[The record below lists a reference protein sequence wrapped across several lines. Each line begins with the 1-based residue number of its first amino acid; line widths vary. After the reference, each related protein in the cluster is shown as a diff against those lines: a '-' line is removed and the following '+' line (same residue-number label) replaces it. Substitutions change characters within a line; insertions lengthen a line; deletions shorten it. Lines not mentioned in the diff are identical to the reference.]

1 MKKKTCFMLSL
12 VLLLQGCAQA
22 PAAESDT
29 RAIAQTML
37 EDSAGTV
44 TDSIAGSEQSGS
56 GPTREELAENGN
68 LGSTERV
75 DDALTEPEVPEPEI
89 LEPEIREVTLAF
101 AGDINFDDH
110 WCNMIYYHAHAEAL
124 SDVIDEDYLE
134 CMRDADL
141 FWINNEFTYS
151 DRGTPLEGKMYTFRA
166 SPENVEFL
174 AQMGADIVGL
184 ANNHVY
190 DYGEE
195 ALLDTM
201 ETLQNAGI
209 PYVGAGHDL
218 AEAMSPVYFD
228 LDGFTVAYVA
238 ASRAEKFKMTPQATE
253 TKAGILRC
261 YDNTLFLEEI
271 EEAAAHADYVIALPH
286 WGTEYSTVLEE
297 AQTQGAKAYIDAG
310 ADAVIGAHS
319 HCLQG
324 LELYEDKPVV
334 YSLGNFWFNEKTL
347 DTMMVVLHVT
357 YEIDPLYENNKA
369 KGIDVTKET
378 DIAKETD
385 ITKKTDNRVLTTDYA
400 DQEQNSHDIASA
412 PRILSVETEIV
423 PGTQKGYVTTMADTP
438 EERRRIFDYL
448 EGISEGVRIDDEG
461 IVIPVPIY

>member
-1 MKKKTCFMLSL
+1 MKKKICLMLSL
-12 VLLLQGCAQA
+12 GLLLQGCGQA
-22 PAAESDT
+22 PAAQSDPRDIVQIPSEEMTGALEASMMESESVPNGDGLGAT
-29 RAIAQTML
+29 
-37 EDSAGTV
+37 
-44 TDSIAGSEQSGS
+44 GSTEM
-56 GPTREELAENGN
+56 PAENGFAESKV
-68 LGSTERV
+68 LDSMEKSA
-75 DDALTEPEVPEPEI
+75 DDAFAESQI
-89 LEPEIREVTLAF
+89 WEPEIREITLAF

-110 WCNMIYYHAHAEAL
+110 WCNMVYYHSHAEAL

-151 DRGTPLEGKMYTFRA
+151 DRGAPLEGKMYTFRA
-166 SPENVEFL
+166 APENVGLL
-174 AQMGADIVGL
+174 AEMGADIVGL

-190 DYGEE
+190 DYGED

-209 PYVGAGHDL
+209 LYVGAGHDL

-324 LELYEDKPVV
+324 LELYEDKPVI

-357 YEIDPLYENNKA
+357 YE
-369 KGIDVTKET
+369 
-378 DIAKETD
+378 
-385 ITKKTDNRVLTTDYA
+385 TDNRVLVTDYA
-400 DQEQNSHDIASA
+400 DQEQNRHDIASA

-423 PGTQKGYVTTMADTP
+423 PGTQAGYITTMADTT

-461 IVIPVPIY
+461 MLR

>member
-1 MKKKTCFMLSL
+1 MEQKRGYYLKKKVGFLLSF
-12 VLLLQGCAQA
+12 VFLLQGCGQA
-22 PAAESDT
+22 TVMEAIPTTDGGGVVVGEDSGMESQEGRSTENVIAGTENAESKN
-29 RAIAQTML
+29 A
-37 EDSAGTV
+37 E
-44 TDSIAGSEQSGS
+44 SESS
-56 GPTREELAENGN
+56 ESDIP
-68 LGSTERV
+68 
-75 DDALTEPEVPEPEI
+75 EPEVHEI
-89 LEPEIREVTLAF
+89 TLAF
-101 AGDINFDDH
+101 AGDINFDDN
-110 WCNMIYYHAHAEAL
+110 WCNMIYYHSHADAL

-134 CMRDADL
+134 YMRSADL

-151 DRGTPLEGKMYTFRA
+151 DRGAPLNGKMYTFRA
-166 SPENVEFL
+166 APENVEL
-174 AQMGADIVGL
+174 LTQMGADIVGL

-195 ALLDTM
+195 ALIDTM
-201 ETLQNAGI
+201 DTLQNAGI

-253 TKAGILRC
+253 SSPGILRC

-286 WGTEYSTVLEE
+286 WGMEYSTVLEE
-297 AQTQGAKAYIDAG
+297 AQTKGAKAYIDAG

-324 LELYEDKPVV
+324 LEIYEDKPVV

-357 YEIDPLYENNKA
+357 YEEDSEE
-369 KGIDVTKET
+369 V
-378 DIAKETD
+378 
-385 ITKKTDNRVLTTDYA
+385 
-400 DQEQNSHDIASA
+400 

-423 PGTQKGYVTTMADTP
+423 PGTQAGYITTMADTP

-448 EGISEGVRIDDEG
+448 EGISEGIQIDSEG
-461 IVIPVPIY
+461 IVYGSMIE